1 MLEPSIHWVRDIE
14 PHRLALMPRPRGG
27 ADLAD
32 EITLWRRAG
41 IDAVVSLL
49 EASEVRELD
58 LREEGALCEARR
70 IAFTS
75 FPIPDRGLPARRGEC
90 VALLNGL
97 HEQIVQGRRV
107 AVHCRAGIGRSG
119 LIAGGLLHLLGIK
132 TGEIFP
138 MLSRAR
144 GVAVPDT
151 VEQAAWVETFATRS
165 KDVL

>member
-32 EITLWRRAG
+32 EVALWRKAG

-49 EASEVRELD
+49 EASEVRELE
-58 LREEGALCEARR
+58 LREEGALCEAQG

-75 FPIPDRGLPARRGEC
+75 FPIPDRGLPARRSEC

-97 HEQIVQGRRV
+97 HAQLVQGRRV

-119 LIAGGLLHLLGIK
+119 LIAGGLLHLLGVK
-132 TGEIFP
+132 TREIFP

-151 VEQAAWVETFATRS
+151 AEQAAWVEMLATRAGS
-165 KDVL
+165 H